1 MLEFLTDYAAS
12 RPVSFHM
19 PGHKGAALFERYGY
33 GDFLQ
38 HLCDCDITEIPGADN
53 LFRPEGIIRDV
64 QRRYADLYDM
74 DRSYL
79 MVNGTS
85 GGLMAAVMA
94 AVPPGGRLI
103 MARNCHKSIYNGLIL
118 GGIQPV
124 YVYPEIEAS
133 WGICGPVD
141 PGEIQRALQQYPDA
155 AAVVLPSPNYYGL
168 CSDIAAIAGIVHDAG
183 KILIV
188 DQAHGAHLHFFH
200 KYHIRESLPP
210 SAESCGADITV
221 DSTHKTL
228 ASLTQS
234 AVLNMQGERID
245 PFILED
251 CIQRVETTSPSYIL
265 MAFLDIN
272 ARILKDHGR
281 EALAQWDHAL
291 QTMQS
296 GLRKIEGLR
305 CLDGGPL
312 MDTTKIDLS
321 LAALG
326 LDGAALEAAL
336 RRRGIFSELY
346 TGDLLMLMTGIG
358 TTEEDGSR
366 LLAALRIIAAEA
378 RAKRP
383 AGVRAEKAA
392 ASALT
397 AGLAGLGG
405 ELHPVPPR
413 RRALPLAKAAGCI
426 CAGAIVPYPPGV
438 PFCCPGERI
447 TEEIVD
453 ACAKMRRQGMTV
465 LGISEDGC
473 VMVGQEG

>member
-1 MLEFLTDYAAS
+1 
-12 RPVSFHM
+12 
-19 PGHKGAALFERYGY
+19 
-33 GDFLQ
+33 
-38 HLCDCDITEIPGADN
+38 
-53 LFRPEGIIRDV
+53 
-64 QRRYADLYDM
+64 
-74 DRSYL
+74 
-79 MVNGTS
+79 
-85 GGLMAAVMA
+85 
-94 AVPPGGRLI
+94 
-103 MARNCHKSIYNGLIL
+103 
-118 GGIQPV
+118 
-124 YVYPEIEAS
+124 
-133 WGICGPVD
+133 
-141 PGEIQRALQQYPDA
+141 
-155 AAVVLPSPNYYGL
+155 
-168 CSDIAAIAGIVHDAG
+168 
-183 KILIV
+183 
-188 DQAHGAHLHFFH
+188 
-200 KYHIRESLPP
+200 
-210 SAESCGADITV
+210 
-221 DSTHKTL
+221 
-228 ASLTQS
+228 
-234 AVLNMQGERID
+234 
-245 PFILED
+245 
-251 CIQRVETTSPSYIL
+251 

-291 QTMQS
+291 QIMQS

-366 LLAALRIIAAEA
+366 LLAVLRTIAAEA

-438 PFCCPGERI
+438 PLCCPGERI

-465 LGISEDGC
+465 LGISEDSC

>member
-64 QRRYADLYDM
+64 QKRYADLYDV

-200 KYHIRESLPP
+200 KYVPGCEKATLMGTGSTMGIRESRHVHGDFVLPVDDLIAGVVP
-210 SAESCGADITV
+210 DDVILLSANSIDVHGA
-221 DSTHKTL
+221 
-228 ASLTQS
+228 
-234 AVLNMQGERID
+234 M
-245 PFILED
+245 
-251 CIQRVETTSPSYIL
+251 
-265 MAFLDIN
+265 
-272 ARILKDHGR
+272 
-281 EALAQWDHAL
+281 
-291 QTMQS
+291 
-296 GLRKIEGLR
+296 
-305 CLDGGPL
+305 GGPAGGL
-312 MDTTKIDLS
+312 YMPIKKDLY
-321 LAALG
+321 
-326 LDGAALEAAL
+326 
-336 RRRGIFSELY
+336 GIPY
-346 TGDLLMLMTGIG
+346 RVLL
-358 TTEEDGSR
+358 
-366 LLAALRIIAAEA
+366 
-378 RAKRP
+378 P
-383 AGVRAEKAA
+383 AGVD
-392 ASALT
+392 SLL
-397 AGLAGLGG
+397 LAG
-405 ELHPVPPR
+405 R
-413 RRALPLAKAAGCI
+413 CISADSAA
-426 CAGAIVPYPPGV
+426 AGAIRVMPPAMALGQAA
-438 PFCCPGERI
+438 GEAAALSLKAGI
-447 TEEIVD
+447 QP
-453 ACAKMRRQGMTV
+453 RQLDYSDLRTALLAGKV
-465 LGISEDGC
+465 CLS
-473 VMVGQEG
+473 